1 MCSFAFEA
9 LTRRLTVALL
19 VMSYRHGQLIILLL
33 MPSGIVLLT
42 RRLTITALRGAA
54 TVVA

>member
-19 VMSYRHGQLIILLL
+19 VMSYRHNQLTTLLL
-33 MPSGIVLLT
+33 MPPGIGLLT
-42 RRLTITALRGAA
+42 RRLTISALRGAA
-54 TVVA
+54 TIVA